1 LPPALRSPAV
11 VAARSPCDVLVLAAF
26 DPELSSLR
34 EVLGPGLKGRVG
46 TSRIEARAV
55 GIGLVASAVGAARIL
70 RAPLPRA
77 VVLIGTCGAYARVD
91 RAAPAIGQAVVAA
104 GVRLVDVG
112 AVLGVTELPS
122 VLATLRRSD
131 AGLRAVLVSQGVSPV
146 EVATTLGVTVDDE
159 AAARVARTGAE
170 VEHLEAF
177 SVASACEAAGVAF
190 VAVFGVSNVVG
201 SSAREQWRAHHRAA
215 SGAAATEVVR
225 WLERGAAG
233 LAPVAD

>member
-1 LPPALRSPAV
+1 M

-34 EVLGPGLKGRVG
+34 EVLGPGLRGRVG
-46 TSRIEARAV
+46 TSVVEARAV
-55 GIGLVASAVGAARIL
+55 GIGLVASAVGAGWLL

-77 VVLIGTCGAYARVD
+77 VVLIGTCGAYAQVD
-91 RAAPAIGQAVVAA
+91 RITPTIGEPVVAA
-104 GVRLVDVG
+104 GVRLVDVA
-112 AVLGVTELPS
+112 AVLGATELP
-122 VLATLRRSD
+122 AAIPTLIRSD
-131 AGLRAVLVSQGVSPV
+131 DELRTALVGQGLSPV

-177 SVASACEAAGVAF
+177 SVASACKTAGVAF
-190 VAVFGVSNVVG
+190 VAVLGVSNVVG
-201 SSAREQWRAHHRAA
+201 SSAREQWRVNHRAA

-225 WLERGAAG
+225 WLERGAPG